1 MPSATASSAVPP
13 EADNP
18 AFAPRREGPLPMA
31 LLVQKFGGTSVAD
44 VERIQAVA
52 QRISRCREEGHELV
66 IVVSAM
72 GHTTDELTGLARA
85 ISGNPPQREMD
96 MLLATGEQVSIAL
109 LSMALH
115 AQGVPA
121 VSMTGTQAG
130 IVTESAH
137 GRARIL
143 EIRTERLRRLLDDGQ
158 VVVVA
163 GFQGTSSG
171 HAGTPEITTLGRGG
185 SDTSAVAL
193 AAALGA
199 DACEIYTD
207 VPGVLTTDPRK
218 VADAQLMDTVT
229 CDEMLELASLGAAV
243 LHPRA
248 VEIAR
253 NYGVPLVVR
262 SSWSDQPGT
271 RLTSGAARPIGSEG
285 LELGKPVDGAQLETH
300 QAVVAL
306 AHVPDRPGVAA
317 QLFEALGAAG
327 LNVDL
332 IVQATHE
339 GASNDIAFTLPE
351 ADVDRAQLVCRE
363 VLAALGADLAEGGSA
378 QLSAQAGMAKL
389 SISGAGIMGRPGV
402 AARLFDTLARAGIN
416 LRLIATS
423 EVKVSCLVAGDQGQ
437 RALRAAADAFELAE
451 GQLQLNPALCRVGDP
466 AVRGVALDRDQAQVA
481 VRRVP
486 DRPGTAAAVCRA
498 LADAGISLDAIVQSE
513 RTHGGAGGE
522 GGQLSRDMSFTLKR
536 DDRAAAERALA
547 PLLQQWPGSH
557 FEEGPAIARVSAV
570 GAGMPCTAG
579 TAARM
584 FRCLADAGINIELIA
599 TSEIRTSC
607 VVAEADG
614 VRALQAVHAAF
625 GLGGSVV
632 HKAEGTEAPV

>member
-1 MPSATASSAVPP
+1 
-13 EADNP
+13 
-18 AFAPRREGPLPMA
+18 MA

-52 QRISRCREEGHELV
+52 RRIAASRDDGHDLV

-85 ISGNPPQREMD
+85 LCSDPPQREMD

-115 AQGVPA
+115 SLGVPA
-121 VSMTGTQAG
+121 TSMTGTQAG

-143 EIRTERLRRLLDDGQ
+143 EIRTERLRRLLEEGQ

-163 GFQGTSSG
+163 GFQGTSNS
-171 HAGTPEITTLGRGG
+171 ATGTPEITTLGRGG

-199 DACEIYTD
+199 EACEIYSD
-207 VPGVLTTDPRK
+207 VPGVLSTDPRK
-218 VADAQLMDTVT
+218 VADAQLMEQVS
-229 CDEMLELASLGAAV
+229 CNEMLELASLGAAV

-262 SSWSDQPGT
+262 SSWSEAPGT
-271 RLTSGAARPIGSEG
+271 RLTSGPARPIGHGG
-285 LELGKPVDGAQLETH
+285 LELGRPVDGAELEEQ
-300 QAVVAL
+300 QAVIAL

-317 QLFEALGAAG
+317 LLFEALGAAG

-339 GASNDIAFTLPE
+339 GASNDIAFTL
-351 ADVDRAQLVCRE
+351 AATDLDRAELVCRE
-363 VLAALGADLAEGGSA
+363 VLAGLGAAPGSDGGA
-378 QLSAQAGMAKL
+378 QLSAEAGLAKL
-389 SISGAGIMGRPGV
+389 SIAGAGIMGRPGV
-402 AARLFDTLARAGIN
+402 AARLFDTLARGGIN

-423 EVKVSCLVAGDQGQ
+423 EVKVSCLVAGRQGAK
-437 RALRAAADAFELAE
+437 ALRAAAEAFELSEA
-451 GQLQLNPALCRVGDP
+451 QLRHNPEPCHLGDP
-466 AVRGVALDRDQAQVA
+466 AVRGVALDLGQAQVA

-498 LADAGISLDAIVQSE
+498 LADAAISVEAIVQSE
-513 RTHGGAGGE
+513 RTTDGGK
-522 GGQLSRDMSFTLKR
+522 DITFTLKR
-536 DDRAAAERALA
+536 DERQRAEQALA
-547 PLLQQWPGSH
+547 PLLQQWPGAR
-557 FEEGPAIARVSAV
+557 FEEGSAIARVSAV
-570 GAGMPCTAG
+570 GAGMPCTPG

-584 FRCLADAGINIELIA
+584 FRALADEAINIELIA

-614 VRALQAVHAAF
+614 VRALQAVHTAF
-625 GLGGSVV
+625 ELGGSLN
-632 HKAEGTEAPV
+632 HRAEGTEAPV

>member
-1 MPSATASSAVPP
+1 
-13 EADNP
+13 
-18 AFAPRREGPLPMA
+18 MA
-31 LLVQKFGGTSVAD
+31 LLVQKYGGTSVAD
-44 VERIQAVA
+44 VDRLQAVA
-52 QRISRCREEGHELV
+52 RRVAACREEGHELV
-66 IVVSAM
+66 VVVSAM
-72 GHTTDELTGLARA
+72 GHTTDELTSRALALCEE
-85 ISGNPPQREMD
+85 PPRREMD

-109 LSMALH
+109 LSMALYSL
-115 AQGVPA
+115 GVPA
-121 VSMTGTQAG
+121 VSMTGPQAG
-130 IVTESAH
+130 IMTESTH

-143 EIRTERLRRLLDDGQ
+143 EVRTERLLRLLEDGQ

-163 GFQGTSSG
+163 GFQGTTTG
-171 HAGTPEITTLGRGG
+171 AAGTPEITTLGRGG

-218 VADAQLMDTVT
+218 VPDAQLMSAVS

-262 SSWSDQPGT
+262 SSWSDAPGT
-271 RLTSGAARPIGSEG
+271 RLTSGAPRPIGSEG
-285 LELGKPVDGAQLETH
+285 LELGRPVDGAQLELE
-300 QAVVAL
+300 QAVLAL
-306 AHVPDRPGVAA
+306 AHVPDRPGIAA

-339 GASNDIAFTLPE
+339 GSSNDIAFTLPQR
-351 ADVDRAQLVCRE
+351 DIDLAQLVCRE
-363 VLAALGADLAEGGSA
+363 VLVGLGAGDA
-378 QLSAQAGMAKL
+378 QLTAEAEMAKL
-389 SISGAGIMGRPGV
+389 SISGAGVNGRPGV
-402 AARLFDTLARAGIN
+402 AARLFDTLARLGIN

-423 EVKVSCLVAGDQGQ
+423 EVKVSCLLEGSQGSK
-437 RALRAAADAFELAE
+437 ALRATADAFELHDT
-451 GQLQLNPALCRVGDP
+451 QLRQSALPCAPDDP
-466 AVRGVALDRDQAQVA
+466 AVRGVALDRDQVQVA

-486 DRPGTAAAVCRA
+486 DRPGTAAAICRA

-513 RTHGGAGGE
+513 RTHGGDGH
-522 GGQLSRDMSFTLKR
+522 LSRDMTFTLR
-536 DDRAAAERALA
+536 REDRAEAERALG
-547 PLLQQWPGSH
+547 PVLQHWPGAH
-557 FEEGPAIARVSAV
+557 LEEGPAIARVSAV
-570 GAGMPCTAG
+570 GAGMACIAG

-584 FRCLADAGINIELIA
+584 FRAIADAGINIELIA

-614 VRALQAVHAAF
+614 VAALRAVHAAF
-625 GLGGSVV
+625 GLGGDVR
-632 HKAEGTEAPV
+632 HRAEGSEAPV

>member
-1 MPSATASSAVPP
+1 
-13 EADNP
+13 
-18 AFAPRREGPLPMA
+18 MA

-52 QRISRCREEGHELV
+52 RRIAACRQAGHDLV

-109 LSMALH
+109 LAMALQ
-115 AQGVPA
+115 AIGVPA
-121 VSMTGTQAG
+121 VSMTGPQVG
-130 IVTESAH
+130 ILTESTH

-143 EIRTERLRRLLDDGQ
+143 DIRTDRLRRLLEEGN

-163 GFQGTSSG
+163 GFQGTSNSLSG
-171 HAGTPEITTLGRGG
+171 VAEITTLGRGG

-218 VADAQLMDTVT
+218 VPDAQLMETVT
-229 CDEMLELASLGAAV
+229 CNEMLELASLGAAV

-253 NYGVPLVVR
+253 NYGVPLRVR
-262 SSWSDQPGT
+262 SSWSDQAGT
-271 RLTSGAARPIGSEG
+271 LLTSNTTSRRGSGEG
-285 LELGKPVDGAQLETH
+285 LELGKPVDGAELDTA
-300 QAVVAL
+300 QAVLAL
-306 AHVPDRPGVAA
+306 SHVPDQPGVAA
-317 QLFEALGAAG
+317 QLFEALSAAG

-332 IVQATHE
+332 IVQSTHD
-339 GASNDIAFTLPE
+339 GSSNDIAFTVAE
-351 ADVDRAQLVCRE
+351 AQLNDAERVCRDL
-363 VLAALGADLAEGGSA
+363 LAALGPGASGANDAS
-378 QLSAQAGMAKL
+378 LSTEAGMAKL

-402 AARLFDTLARAGIN
+402 AARLFDTLAKQGIN

-423 EVKVSCLVAGDQGQ
+423 EVKVSCLVAGHQGSK
-437 RALRAAADAFELAE
+437 ALQAAASCFELNE
-451 GQLQLNPALCRVGDP
+451 QQLQLNPAPSGAGEP
-466 AVRGVALDRDQAQVA
+466 EVRGVALDRDQAQVA
-481 VRRVP
+481 VRRIP

-498 LADAGISLDAIVQSE
+498 LADAAISLDAIVQSE
-513 RTHGGAGGE
+513 RTHGEGE
-522 GGQLSRDMSFTLKR
+522 LRSRDMGFCLKR
-536 DDRAAAERALA
+536 DDLDRARTALQ
-547 PLLQQWPGSH
+547 PLLNQWPGAS
-557 FEEGPAIARVSAV
+557 FEEGLAISRVSAV

-584 FRCLADAGINIELIA
+584 FRSLAEAGINIEMIA

-607 VVAEADG
+607 VVAETDG
-614 VRALQAVHAAF
+614 IPALRAVHAAF
-625 GLGGSVV
+625 GLGGAVR
-632 HKAEGTEAPV
+632 HQAQGTVAPV

>member
-1 MPSATASSAVPP
+1 M
-13 EADNP
+13 
-18 AFAPRREGPLPMA
+18 G

-44 VERIQAVA
+44 GERIQSVA
-52 QRISRCREEGHELV
+52 RRIAASREAGHDLV

-85 ISGNPPQREMD
+85 ITSDPPQREMD

-109 LSMALH
+109 LAMALH

-121 VSMTGTQAG
+121 VSMTGPQVG
-130 IVTESAH
+130 IVTESTH

-143 EIRTERLRRLLDDGQ
+143 EVRTERLQRHLDNGL

-199 DACEIYTD
+199 EACEIYTD

-218 VADAQLMDTVT
+218 VADAQLMTT
-229 CDEMLELASLGAAV
+229 ISCNEMLELASLGAAV

-262 SSWSDQPGT
+262 SSWSDAPGT
-271 RLTSGAARPIGSEG
+271 LLTSDGGRRRPGHTG
-285 LELGKPVDGAQLETH
+285 LELSRPVDGAELEEH
-300 QAVVAL
+300 QAVLAL
-306 AHVPDRPGVAA
+306 SHVPDQPGVAA
-317 QLFEALGAAG
+317 RLFEALSAAG

-339 GASNDIAFTLPE
+339 GASNDIAFTLAE
-351 ADVDRAQLVCRE
+351 TELERARTVCQE
-363 VLAALGADLAEGGSA
+363 LLTALGADQARLTAE
-378 QLSAQAGMAKL
+378 AGMAKL
-389 SISGAGIMGRPGV
+389 SISGAGILGRPGV
-402 AARLFDTLARAGIN
+402 AARLFDTLAKASIN

-423 EVKVSCLVAGDQGQ
+423 EVKVSCLMAGHQGHK
-437 RALRAAADAFELAE
+437 ALQAAAHAFELAE
-451 GQLQLNPALCRVGDP
+451 QQLHLNPSPAGLGEP

-481 VRRVP
+481 VHRIP
-486 DRPGTAAAVCRA
+486 DRPGSAAAVCRA
-498 LADAGISLDAIVQSE
+498 LADAGLCLDAIVQSE
-513 RTHGGAGGE
+513 RTHGSGD
-522 GGQLSRDMSFTLKR
+522 QLSRDMGFTLRR
-536 DDRAAAERALA
+536 DDLGRAQAALQ
-547 PLLQQWPGSH
+547 PLLAQWPEAR
-557 FEEGPAIARVSAV
+557 FEQGMAIARVSAV
-570 GAGMPCTAG
+570 GAGMPSTPG

-584 FRCLADAGINIELIA
+584 FRCLAEAGINIEMIA

-614 VRALQAVHAAF
+614 VAALQAVHGAF
-625 GLGGSVV
+625 GLGGAAV
-632 HKAEGTEAPV
+632 HKAEGTEA

>member
-1 MPSATASSAVPP
+1 M
-13 EADNP
+13 
-18 AFAPRREGPLPMA
+18 G

-44 VERIQAVA
+44 GERIQAVA
-52 QRISRCREEGHELV
+52 RRIAASREAGHDLV

-85 ISGNPPQREMD
+85 ISSDPPQREMD

-109 LSMALH
+109 LAMALH

-121 VSMTGTQAG
+121 VSMTGPQVG
-130 IVTESAH
+130 IVTESTH

-143 EIRTERLRRLLDDGQ
+143 EVRTERLQRHLDNGL

-199 DACEIYTD
+199 EACEIYTD

-218 VADAQLMDTVT
+218 VADAQLMTT
-229 CDEMLELASLGAAV
+229 ISCNEMLELASLGAAV

-253 NYGVPLVVR
+253 NSGVPGVVR
-262 SSWSDQPGT
+262 SRWSDAPGT
-271 RLTSGAARPIGSEG
+271 LLTSDGGRRRPGHTG
-285 LELGKPVDGAQLETH
+285 LELSRPVDGAELEEH
-300 QAVVAL
+300 QAVLAL
-306 AHVPDRPGVAA
+306 SHVPDQPGVAA
-317 QLFEALGAAG
+317 RLFEALSAAG

-339 GASNDIAFTLPE
+339 GASNDIAFTLAE
-351 ADVDRAQLVCRE
+351 TELERARTVCQE
-363 VLAALGADLAEGGSA
+363 LLTALGADQARLTAE
-378 QLSAQAGMAKL
+378 AGMAKL
-389 SISGAGIMGRPGV
+389 SISGAGILGRPGV
-402 AARLFDTLARAGIN
+402 AARLFDTLAKASIN

-423 EVKVSCLVAGDQGQ
+423 EVKVSCLVAGHQGSK
-437 RALRAAADAFELAE
+437 ALKAAAQTFELAE
-451 GQLQLNPALCRVGDP
+451 QQLRLNPSP
-466 AVRGVALDRDQAQVA
+466 AGLGEPEVRGVALDRDQAQVA
-481 VRRVP
+481 VHRIP
-486 DRPGTAAAVCRA
+486 DRPGSAAAVCRA
-498 LADAGISLDAIVQSE
+498 LADAGLCLDAIVQSE
-513 RTHGGAGGE
+513 RTHGSGD
-522 GGQLSRDMSFTLKR
+522 QLSRDMGFTLRR
-536 DDRAAAERALA
+536 DDLGRAQAALQ
-547 PLLQQWPGSH
+547 PLLAQWPEAR
-557 FEEGPAIARVSAV
+557 FEQGMAIARVSAV
-570 GAGMPCTAG
+570 GAGMPSTPG

-584 FRCLADAGINIELIA
+584 FRCLAEAGINIEMIA

-614 VRALQAVHAAF
+614 VAALQAVHGAF
-625 GLGGSVV
+625 GLGGAAV
-632 HKAEGTEAPV
+632 HKAEGTEG

>member
-1 MPSATASSAVPP
+1 
-13 EADNP
+13 
-18 AFAPRREGPLPMA
+18 MA

-52 QRISRCREEGHELV
+52 QRIANSRQAGNDLV

-85 ISGNPPQREMD
+85 ISNNPPQREMD

-109 LSMALH
+109 LAMALN
-115 AQGVPA
+115 ALGVPA
-121 VSMTGTQAG
+121 VSMTGPQVG
-130 IVTESAH
+130 ILTESAH

-143 EIRTERLRRLLDDGQ
+143 EVRTDRLQRLLNDGN

-171 HAGTPEITTLGRGG
+171 LSGLPEITTLGRGG

-218 VADAQLMDTVT
+218 VPDAQLMDTIT
-229 CDEMLELASLGAAV
+229 CNEMLELASLGAAV

-271 RLTSGAARPIGSEG
+271 LLTSDATSHRGSGEG
-285 LELGKPVDGAQLETH
+285 LELGKPVDGAELDTE
-300 QAVVAL
+300 QAVLAL

-317 QLFEALGAAG
+317 QLFEALSAAG

-332 IVQATHE
+332 IVQSTHE
-339 GASNDIAFTLPE
+339 GDAGSLTNDIAFTVAEDQL
-351 ADVDRAQLVCRE
+351 DRAQLVCRE
-363 VLAALGADLAEGGSA
+363 VLATMGPDAFGATLSAEG
-378 QLSAQAGMAKL
+378 GMAKL
-389 SISGAGIMGRPGV
+389 SIAGAGIMGRPGV
-402 AARLFDTLARAGIN
+402 AARLFDTLAKGGIN

-423 EVKVSCLVAGDQGQ
+423 EVKVSCLVAGHQGSK
-437 RALRAAADAFELAE
+437 ALQAAAQCFELNE
-451 GQLQLNPALCRVGDP
+451 RQLHLNPPPSGAGEP
-466 AVRGVALDRDQAQVA
+466 EVRGVALDRDQAQVA
-481 VRRVP
+481 VRRIP
-486 DRPGTAAAVCRA
+486 DKPGTAAAVCRV

-513 RTHGGAGGE
+513 RSHGSGE
-522 GGQLSRDMSFTLKR
+522 QQSRDMGFCLKR
-536 DDRAAAERALA
+536 DDLSRARTALQ
-547 PLLQQWPGSH
+547 PLLNQWPGAS
-557 FEEGPAIARVSAV
+557 FEEGIAIARVSAV

-584 FRCLADAGINIELIA
+584 FRSLADAGVNIEMIA

-607 VVAEADG
+607 VVPEADG
-614 VRALQAVHAAF
+614 VKALQAVHNAF
-625 GLGGSVV
+625 GLGGAVT
-632 HKAEGTEAPV
+632 HEAQGTEAPLA

>member
-1 MPSATASSAVPP
+1 M
-13 EADNP
+13 
-18 AFAPRREGPLPMA
+18 G

-52 QRISRCREEGHELV
+52 RRIATSREAGHDLV

-85 ISGNPPQREMD
+85 ISSEPPQREMD

-109 LSMALH
+109 LAMALH

-121 VSMTGTQAG
+121 VSMTGPQVG
-130 IVTESAH
+130 IVTESTH

-143 EIRTERLRRLLDDGQ
+143 EVRTERLQRHLDNGL

-199 DACEIYTD
+199 EACEIYTD

-218 VADAQLMDTVT
+218 VADAQLMTT
-229 CDEMLELASLGAAV
+229 ISCNEMLELASLGAAV

-262 SSWSDQPGT
+262 SSWSDAPGT
-271 RLTSGAARPIGSEG
+271 LLTSDSPSRRPGHTG
-285 LELGKPVDGAQLETH
+285 LELTRPVDGAELEER
-300 QAVVAL
+300 QAVLAL
-306 AHVPDRPGVAA
+306 SHVPDQPGVAA
-317 QLFEALGAAG
+317 RLFEALSGAG

-339 GASNDIAFTLPE
+339 GSSNDIAFTL
-351 ADVDRAQLVCRE
+351 ADRELERARAVCQELLVAMG
-363 VLAALGADLAEGGSA
+363 AAQATLTAE
-378 QLSAQAGMAKL
+378 AGMAKL
-389 SISGAGIMGRPGV
+389 SISGAGILGRPGV
-402 AARLFDTLARAGIN
+402 AARLFDTLAKAGIN

-423 EVKVSCLVAGDQGQ
+423 EVKVSCLVAGHQGSK
-437 RALRAAADAFELAE
+437 ALQAAAQAFELAE
-451 GQLQLNPALCRVGDP
+451 QQLRLNPSP
-466 AVRGVALDRDQAQVA
+466 AGLGEPEVRGVALDRDQAQVA
-481 VRRVP
+481 VHRIP
-486 DRPGTAAAVCRA
+486 DRPGSAAAVCRA
-498 LADAGISLDAIVQSE
+498 LADAGLCLDAIVQSE
-513 RTHGGAGGE
+513 RTHGSGD
-522 GGQLSRDMSFTLKR
+522 QLSRDMGFTLRR
-536 DDRAAAERALA
+536 DDLGRAQAALQ
-547 PLLQQWPGSH
+547 PLLAQWPGSR
-557 FEEGPAIARVSAV
+557 FEQGMAIARVSAV

-584 FRCLADAGINIELIA
+584 FRCLAEAGINIEMIA

-614 VRALQAVHAAF
+614 VAALQAVHGAF
-625 GLGGSVV
+625 GLGGAAV
-632 HKAEGTEAPV
+632 HKAEGTEA

>member
-1 MPSATASSAVPP
+1 
-13 EADNP
+13 
-18 AFAPRREGPLPMA
+18 MA

-52 QRISRCREEGHELV
+52 RRIAASRQEGHDLV

-109 LSMALH
+109 LAMALQ
-115 AQGVPA
+115 AVGVPA
-121 VSMTGTQAG
+121 VSMTGPQVG
-130 IVTESAH
+130 ILTESTH

-143 EIRTERLRRLLDDGQ
+143 DIRTDRLQRLLEEGN

-163 GFQGTSSG
+163 GFQGTSNSLSG
-171 HAGTPEITTLGRGG
+171 IPEITTLGRGG

-207 VPGVLTTDPRK
+207 VPGVLSTDPRK
-218 VADAQLMDTVT
+218 VPDAQLMATVT
-229 CDEMLELASLGAAV
+229 CDEMLELASLGASV

-253 NYGVPLVVR
+253 NYGVPLRVR
-262 SSWSDQPGT
+262 SSWSEEPGT
-271 RLTSGAARPIGSEG
+271 LLTSNASSRRGSGEG
-285 LELGKPVDGAQLETH
+285 LELGKPVDGAELDTH
-300 QAVVAL
+300 QAVLAL
-306 AHVPDRPGVAA
+306 AHVPDQPGVAA
-317 QLFEALGAAG
+317 QLFEALSSAG

-332 IVQATHE
+332 IVQSTHE
-339 GASNDIAFTLPE
+339 GNSNDIAFTVAEP
-351 ADVDRAQLVCRE
+351 Q
-363 VLAALGADLAEGGSA
+363 LAAAQEVCQALLAAMGPGARDAT
-378 QLSAQAGMAKL
+378 LSTEAGMAKL
-389 SISGAGIMGRPGV
+389 SIAGAGIMGRPGV
-402 AARLFDTLARAGIN
+402 AARLFDTLAKQGIN

-423 EVKVSCLVAGDQGQ
+423 EVKVSCLVAGHQGAK
-437 RALRAAADAFELAE
+437 ALQAAASCFELQE
-451 GQLQLNPALCRVGDP
+451 RQLQLNPSPSGAGEP
-466 AVRGVALDRDQAQVA
+466 EVRGVALDRDQAQVS
-481 VRRVP
+481 VNRIP

-513 RTHGGAGGE
+513 RVHGTGE
-522 GGQLSRDMSFTLKR
+522 ARSRDMGFCLKR
-536 DDRAAAERALA
+536 EELGRARTTLQ
-547 PLLQQWPGSH
+547 PLLNQWPGAS

-579 TAARM
+579 TAARL
-584 FRCLADAGINIELIA
+584 FRALADAGINIEMIA

-607 VVAEADG
+607 VVREADG
-614 VRALQAVHAAF
+614 IQALQMVHAAF
-625 GLGGSVV
+625 GLGGAVRYRA
-632 HKAEGTEAPV
+632 HGTEAPV

>member
-1 MPSATASSAVPP
+1 
-13 EADNP
+13 
-18 AFAPRREGPLPMA
+18 MA

-44 VERIQAVA
+44 VARIQAVA
-52 QRISRCREEGHELV
+52 ARIAACREQGHELV

-72 GHTTDELTGLARA
+72 GHSTDELTALARA
-85 ISGNPPQREMD
+85 ISSDPPQRELD

-121 VSMTGTQAG
+121 VSMTGAQVG
-130 IVTESAH
+130 IITESAH

-143 EIRTERLRRLLDDGQ
+143 EIRTERLARLLADGQ

-171 HAGTPEITTLGRGG
+171 AAGTPEITTLGRGG
-185 SDTSAVAL
+185 SDTTAVAL

-218 VADAQLMDTVT
+218 VGDAQLMAQVS
-229 CDEMLELASLGAAV
+229 CNEMLELASLGAAV

-253 NYGVPLVVR
+253 NYGVPLLVR
-262 SSWSDQPGT
+262 SSWSDAPGT
-271 RLTSGAARPIGSEG
+271 RLTSGSPRPIGSGG
-285 LELGKPVDGAQLETH
+285 LELGRPVDGAELESD
-300 QAVVAL
+300 QAVLAL
-306 AHVPDRPGVAA
+306 SHVPDRPGVAA
-317 QLFEALGAAG
+317 LLFEALGAAG

-332 IVQATHE
+332 IVQATQE
-339 GASNDIAFTLPE
+339 GSSNDIAFTLAA
-351 ADVDRAQLVCRE
+351 ADLDRAQLVCRE
-363 VLAALGADLAEGGSA
+363 VLAGMGAELGAGGA
-378 QLSAQAGMAKL
+378 QLSAQGAMAKL
-389 SISGAGIMGRPGV
+389 SISGAGILGRPGV

-423 EVKVSCLVAGDQGQ
+423 EVKVSCLVAGEQGAK
-437 RALRAAADAFELAE
+437 ALRATAEAFELHDN
-451 GQLQLNPALCRVGDP
+451 QLRHDPLVCQLGEP
-466 AVRGVALDRDQAQVA
+466 AVRGVALDCDQAQVA
-481 VRRVP
+481 LRRLP

-498 LADAGISLDAIVQSE
+498 LADAGIGLDAIVQSE
-513 RTHGGAGGE
+513 RTHGLGD
-522 GGQLSRDMSFTLKR
+522 QRSRDMSFVLKR
-536 DDRAAAERALA
+536 DERQRAERALA
-547 PLLQQWPGSH
+547 PLLRQWPGAR
-557 FEEGPAIARVSAV
+557 FEEGAAIARVSAV
-570 GAGMPCTAG
+570 GAGMPCTPG

-607 VVAEADG
+607 LVAAADG
-614 VRALQAVHAAF
+614 LAALQAVHAAF
-625 GLGGSVV
+625 ELGGAEQ
-632 HKAEGTEAPV
+632 HRAEGTAAPL

>member
-1 MPSATASSAVPP
+1 
-13 EADNP
+13 
-18 AFAPRREGPLPMA
+18 MA

-44 VERIQAVA
+44 VERIGNVA
-52 QRISRCREEGHELV
+52 RRIAQCREDGHDLV

-72 GHTTDELTGLARA
+72 GHTTDELTALARA
-85 ISGNPPQREMD
+85 ISPQPPQREMD

-109 LSMALH
+109 LSMALQ
-115 AQGVPA
+115 ALGVPA
-121 VSMTGTQAG
+121 VAMTGTQAG
-130 IVTESAH
+130 IVTESTF

-143 EIRTERLRRLLDDGQ
+143 EIRTDRLRRLLNEGQ

-171 HAGTPEITTLGRGG
+171 VAGTPEITTLGRGG

-218 VADAQLMDTVT
+218 VADAQLMESVS

-253 NYGVPLVVR
+253 NYGVPLWVR
-262 SSWSDQPGT
+262 SSWSDGPGT
-271 RLTSGAARPIGSEG
+271 RLTSGPARAIGSEG
-285 LELGKPVDGAQLETH
+285 LELGRPVDGAELQDG
-300 QAVVAL
+300 QAVLAL

-317 QLFEALGAAG
+317 DLFEALGAAG

-332 IVQATHE
+332 IVQASHE
-339 GASNDIAFTLPE
+339 AASNDIAFTVADAELETARGICE
-351 ADVDRAQLVCRE
+351 AL
-363 VLAALGADLAEGGSA
+363 LASLQADGAT
-378 QLSAQAGMAKL
+378 LSSEAGMAKI
-389 SISGAGIMGRPGV
+389 SIAGAGIMGRPGM
-402 AARLFDTLARAGIN
+402 AARLFDTLARLGIN

-423 EVKVSCLVAGDQGQ
+423 EVKVSCVVDRELGA
-437 RALRAAADAFELAE
+437 RALRATAAAFELGE
-451 GQLQLNPALCRVGDP
+451 QQLRDGPLPADPLAP
-466 AVRGVALDRDQAQVA
+466 AVRGVALDRDQAQLV

-486 DRPGTAAAVCRA
+486 DRPGSAALVCRA
-498 LADAGISLDAIVQSE
+498 LADASISLDGIVQSE
-513 RTHGGAGGE
+513 RTHSSGD
-522 GGQLSRDMSFTLKR
+522 QRSRDISFTLRR
-536 DDRAAAERALA
+536 DDRPGAERALA
-547 PLLQQWPGSH
+547 SVLAQWPGAWI
-557 FEEGPAIARVSAV
+557 EEGPAIARISAV
-570 GAGMPCTAG
+570 GAGMACTAG

-584 FRCLADAGINIELIA
+584 FRALAAAGINIEMIA

-607 VVAEADG
+607 VVAESEG
-614 VRALQAVHAAF
+614 IRALQAVHAAF
-625 GLGGSVV
+625 ELGGETL
-632 HKAEGTEAPV
+632 HRAEGSEAPPVGGP

>member
-1 MPSATASSAVPP
+1 
-13 EADNP
+13 
-18 AFAPRREGPLPMA
+18 MA

-52 QRISRCREEGHELV
+52 RRIAACRQAGHDLV

-109 LSMALH
+109 LAMALQ
-115 AQGVPA
+115 AIGVPA
-121 VSMTGTQAG
+121 VSMTGPQVG
-130 IVTESAH
+130 ILTESTH

-143 EIRTERLRRLLDDGQ
+143 DIRTDRLRRLLEEGN

-163 GFQGTSSG
+163 GFQGTSNSLSG
-171 HAGTPEITTLGRGG
+171 VPEITTLGRGG

-218 VADAQLMDTVT
+218 VPDAQLMETVT
-229 CDEMLELASLGAAV
+229 CNEMLELASLGAAV

-253 NYGVPLVVR
+253 NYGVPLRVR
-262 SSWSDQPGT
+262 SSWSDQAGT
-271 RLTSGAARPIGSEG
+271 LLTSSTTSRRGSGEG
-285 LELGKPVDGAQLETH
+285 LELGKPVDGAELDTA
-300 QAVVAL
+300 QAVLAL
-306 AHVPDRPGVAA
+306 SHVPDQPGVAA
-317 QLFEALGAAG
+317 QLFEALSAAG

-332 IVQATHE
+332 IVQSTHD
-339 GASNDIAFTLPE
+339 GSSNDIAFTVAE
-351 ADVDRAQLVCRE
+351 AQLNDAERVCRDL
-363 VLAALGADLAEGGSA
+363 LAALGPGASGANNAS
-378 QLSAQAGMAKL
+378 LSTEAGMAKL

-402 AARLFDTLARAGIN
+402 AARLFDTLAKQGIN

-423 EVKVSCLVAGDQGQ
+423 EVKVSCLVAGHQGSK
-437 RALRAAADAFELAE
+437 ALQAAASCFELNE
-451 GQLQLNPALCRVGDP
+451 QQLQLNPAPSGAGEP
-466 AVRGVALDRDQAQVA
+466 EVRGVALDRDQAQVA
-481 VRRVP
+481 VRRIP

-498 LADAGISLDAIVQSE
+498 LADAAISLDAIVQSE
-513 RTHGGAGGE
+513 RTHGEGE
-522 GGQLSRDMSFTLKR
+522 LRSRDMGFCLKR
-536 DDRAAAERALA
+536 DDLDRARTALQ
-547 PLLQQWPGSH
+547 PLLNQWPGAS
-557 FEEGPAIARVSAV
+557 FEEGLAISRVSAV

-584 FRCLADAGINIELIA
+584 FRSLAEAGINIEMIA

-607 VVAEADG
+607 VVAETDG
-614 VRALQAVHAAF
+614 IPALRAVHAAF
-625 GLGGSVV
+625 GLGGAVR
-632 HKAEGTEAPV
+632 HQAQGTEAPV